1 MLSSSGTEQS
11 GLSSTTSTAEERSET
26 TPPRLRQSAQNLHAI
41 GQPPTVTPNLQ
52 AVTPQ
57 PATPSGSKGV
67 QRAASL
73 PATPAEPVARG
84 VANIGEGVRIEAGER
99 NAGKRV
105 KYSQSERV
113 PNRLVLILLQVVRI
127 AFNCFYV
134 GLHYIDRLAEER
146 CSKNTLKRRRLTFS
160 ELMRKMKTKNRSGGW
175 IEESAWLLGEFA
187 KNKGLLSRRSFTLN
201 IKRQLHT
208 KCLYKPLVDSFANL

>member
-41 GQPPTVTPNLQ
+41 GQPHAITPNLQ

-73 PATPAEPVARG
+73 PATPAEPVTRG
-84 VANIGEGVRIEAGER
+84 VANIGEGVRIEATER
-99 NAGKRV
+99 NVGGGKRV

-113 PNRLVLILLQVVRI
+113 PNRLVTLHLHYKI
-127 AFNCFYV
+127 V
-134 GLHYIDRLAEER
+134 GL
-146 CSKNTLKRRRLTFS
+146 CKN
-160 ELMRKMKTKNRSGGW
+160 
-175 IEESAWLLGEFA
+175 
-187 KNKGLLSRRSFTLN
+187 
-201 IKRQLHT
+201 
-208 KCLYKPLVDSFANL
+208 

>member
-41 GQPPTVTPNLQ
+41 GQAPTVTPNLQ

-57 PATPSGSKGV
+57 LATPSGSKGV

-84 VANIGEGVRIEAGER
+84 VANIGEGVRIEAAER
-99 NAGKRV
+99 NAGAGKRV

-113 PNRLVLILLQVVRI
+113 PNRLVLIVLLVVGI
-127 AFNCFYV
+127 KFNCFYV
-134 GLHYIDRLAEER
+134 GLHYIDQLAEER

-175 IEESAWLLGEFA
+175 IEESAWLLGELQFLC
-187 KNKGLLSRRSFTLN
+187 K
-201 IKRQLHT
+201 
-208 KCLYKPLVDSFANL
+208 